1 MSRKSPSADAARRL
15 GVVVL
20 ISGSGTN
27 LQAIIDGARAGTL
40 PIEVRAVISNEPNAY
55 GLVRARE
62 AHIATHVLDHRDFSS
77 RSDYDRA
84 LKHLIDRFDP
94 GLVVLAGFMRILGQ
108 ELVEH
113 YAGRL
118 MNIHPSL
125 LPRYKGL
132 HTHERALAD
141 GEKHHGAT
149 VHFVTV
155 GVDEGPIIVQGA
167 VAVRP
172 DDTPASLQERVHR
185 QEHRI
190 YPLAI
195 RWFAEGRLSV
205 SDGKVML
212 DGALRPQ
219 QGLATS

>member
-1 MSRKSPSADAARRL
+1 MSRKSPSADAARQL

-27 LQAIIDGARAGTL
+27 LQAIIDDARAGTL

-55 GLVRARE
+55 GLERARE
-62 AHIATHVLDHRDFSS
+62 AHIATRVLDHRDFST

-84 LKHLIDRFDP
+84 LERLIDRFDP

-113 YAGRL
+113 YAGRM

-141 GEKHHGAT
+141 GAKHHGAT
-149 VHFVTV
+149 VHFVTA